1 MAKYPEIFDYFS
13 VADRVNGDH
22 FHHGAIFL
30 EGDGDEKLVSHFFHF
45 LVNQCFRLR
54 LYMHTTYL
62 FTYYL
67 VPMLCKNMCWFIFH
81 FSERACWLDSWFTM
95 FNGWQTAL
103 RHFDFRWC
111 YCQRHWRRSHCYSWS
126 CPSKTANCN
135 ATQASPNFQAQLVK
149 RRLLAWSRRGLLI
162 VRQSC

>member
-1 MAKYPEIFDYFS
+1 MGKYPEIFDYFS

-62 FTYYL
+62 SIYLLPSTYAMQKYVL
-67 VPMLCKNMCWFIFH
+67 IHISF
-81 FSERACWLDSWFTM
+81 
-95 FNGWQTAL
+95 
-103 RHFDFRWC
+103 FRK
-111 YCQRHWRRSHCYSWS
+111 S
-126 CPSKTANCN
+126 
-135 ATQASPNFQAQLVK
+135 
-149 RRLLAWSRRGLLI
+149 LLI
-162 VRQSC
+162 GFVIYHVQRLADSLAAL

>member
-1 MAKYPEIFDYFS
+1 MGKYPEIFDYFS

-45 LVNQCFRLR
+45 LVNLCFRLR

-67 VPMLCKNMCWFIFH
+67 VPMLCKNMC
-81 FSERACWLDSWFTM
+81 
-95 FNGWQTAL
+95 
-103 RHFDFRWC
+103 
-111 YCQRHWRRSHCYSWS
+111 
-126 CPSKTANCN
+126 
-135 ATQASPNFQAQLVK
+135 
-149 RRLLAWSRRGLLI
+149 
-162 VRQSC
+162 